1 MTLLPFPTAQM
12 LPAPG
17 SLQLNAVNSQPTSS
31 PTFTIVVTDHM
42 KWAQMIARG
51 VRQAFHFKMGSQE
64 EQDLEATAYL
74 ALVELMERFD
84 PSKIPSGVD
93 PNYSFRGW
101 AVLEVRCRCLREAYR
116 LRNGGTYHTR
126 REKAQKRV
134 VVERLING
142 PDMVDPRSLIDDEEN
157 EEEMS
162 T

>member
-1 MTLLPFPTAQM
+1 M
-12 LPAPG
+12 LPAPNPAP
-17 SLQLNAVNSQPTSS
+17 LNPVNTKQTSS
-31 PTFTIVVTDHM
+31 PSITIVVTDHM

-93 PNYSFRGW
+93 PNHSFRGW

-142 PDMVDPRSLIDDEEN
+142 PDMVDPRSLVDDDEEEDESN
-157 EEEMS
+157 S
-162 T
+162 